1 MMLMYCPECQ
11 DVIKISKVEHRS
23 CYCGKAS
30 GRFDMDG
37 NVTVLFGEAV
47 PLRIST
53 NSLKEAVDRR
63 SIRNKERKEVSRS
76 NVTIDIDDE
85 TSEVTIHILGEGL
98 ALQVAHDWITLLRQH
113 GFDVDIEQQPQTI
126 N

>member
-30 GRFDMDG
+30 GRFDIDG
-37 NVTVLFGEAV
+37 NTIVLFGEAV
-47 PLRIST
+47 PLRVST
-53 NSLKEAVDRR
+53 NSLNEAVFHR
-63 SIRNKERKEVSRS
+63 SVRNKERKFNAFV
-76 NVTIDIDDE
+76 VPL
-85 TSEVTIHILGEGL
+85 TSKRVKLK
-98 ALQVAHDWITLLRQH
+98 D
-113 GFDVDIEQQPQTI
+113 

>member
-23 CYCGKAS
+23 CYCGKTS
-30 GRFDMDG
+30 GRFDIDG

-53 NSLKEAVDRR
+53 NSLKEAVDHR
-63 SIRNKERKEVSRS
+63 SIRNKERKFNAFVVPLTSKR
-76 NVTIDIDDE
+76 IKLKDI
-85 TSEVTIHILGEGL
+85 
-98 ALQVAHDWITLLRQH
+98 
-113 GFDVDIEQQPQTI
+113 
-126 N
+126 